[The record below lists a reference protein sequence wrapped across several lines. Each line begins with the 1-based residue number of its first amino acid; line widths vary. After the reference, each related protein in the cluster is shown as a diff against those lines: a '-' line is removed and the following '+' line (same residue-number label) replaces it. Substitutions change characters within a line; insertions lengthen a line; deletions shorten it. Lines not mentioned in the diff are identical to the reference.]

1 MAEYI
6 EREALLTEVEKQI
19 EHCYKYPNTDGLAAM
34 FNISVAIEDMPAAD
48 VVDVE
53 QLKWERDTAIEQLQS
68 YGIGLGEKTDIVKVN
83 HGEWELLN
91 IGPDWAD
98 TKCSQCGAEH
108 GFSPYKDF
116 YKFCPDCGAKM
127 DKEEEI

>member
-6 EREALLTEVEKQI
+6 EREALI
-19 EHCYKYPNTDGLAAM
+19 SGLKALPEQERLECM
-34 FNISVAIEDMPAAD
+34 GLYVLVRSMPA
-48 VVDVE
+48 VSVE

-68 YGIGLGEKTDIVKVN
+68 YGVGLGEKTDIVKVN

-98 TKCSQCGAEH
+98 AKCSQCGAEH

-127 DKEEEI
+127 DKEEQNHDSK